1 MVVHDQAVLLEQNLP
16 QFLAVAE
23 ASNAEVIVVDDMSQD
38 STPDILQRAK
48 ADHPNLYTTF
58 LPQSVVINP
67 SRVRLALSIGVKAA
81 KGDYVVI
88 ADIRR
93 PPLSKEWLTELADGE
108 AAVVYSDR
116 TGSKVCH
123 VVASEL
129 DDFHSLILKAE
140 RKSGRGHRGRW
151 MKKFRGHYD
160 ALSVR
165 HDQAYNAILLFDQ
178 AVSTWQLV
186 GLRIRT
192 WL

>member
-38 STPDILQRAK
+38 TTPDILQRAK

-81 KGDYVVI
+81 KGDYIVI

-93 PPLSKEWLTELADGE
+93 PPLSQEWLTELADGE

-178 AVSTWQLV
+178 PVSTWQLV